1 VFVTLI
7 RLITFAIQ
15 TISTFGNMLVDLAA
29 GHPGDAVTHAVEWW
43 KASKGHGKAIGGAVA
58 KIFEAPDYAP
68 AGTATKEYEAS
79 RAPKPVGASIAAV
92 ATPPAGPDTLTHAT
106 QAGKKTRLG
115 HLARAS
121 HGGSASMHALPHA
134 HIPKMAMGGV
144 LTQAT
149 HFIGGEAGA
158 EAVIPLQRPS
168 ALLAIGAALASA
180 LAAAMPPP
188 SPVHAAM
195 ANVLSAAP
203 TMTPGRPA
211 MPIASPVR
219 VALTQIEQA
228 RVTRP
233 EANREPPMTN
243 TFTATFNI
251 HGAPG
256 QSPREIGEI
265 VERRLERFVDD
276 AFARRRGGNH
286 D

>member
-1 VFVTLI
+1 
-7 RLITFAIQ
+7 
-15 TISTFGNMLVDLAA
+15 
-29 GHPGDAVTHAVEWW
+29 
-43 KASKGHGKAIGGAVA
+43 
-58 KIFEAPDYAP
+58 
-68 AGTATKEYEAS
+68 
-79 RAPKPVGASIAAV
+79 
-92 ATPPAGPDTLTHAT
+92 
-106 QAGKKTRLG
+106 
-115 HLARAS
+115 
-121 HGGSASMHALPHA
+121 
-134 HIPKMAMGGV
+134 MAMGGV

-195 ANVLSAAP
+195 ANVLATATTMAP
-203 TMTPGRPA
+203 ARPVTP
-211 MPIASPVR
+211 IVSPVR
-219 VALTQIEQA
+219 AALTQIEKSRA
-228 RVTRP
+228 PRP
-233 EANREPPMTN
+233 EASREPAAMTN

-276 AFARRRGGNH
+276 ALARRRGGNH